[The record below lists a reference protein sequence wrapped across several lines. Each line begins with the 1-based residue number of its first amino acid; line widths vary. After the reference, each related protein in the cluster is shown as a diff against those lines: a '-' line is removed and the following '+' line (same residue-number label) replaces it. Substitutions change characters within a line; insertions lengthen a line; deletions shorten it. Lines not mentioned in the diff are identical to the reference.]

1 MRKTIKENKTPWPA
15 SDNLTPDQYACNQ
28 WLDKLDEAFC
38 EVESRWGI
46 GRLERLVSYPMAQK
60 WKVQMEKLNK
70 AISENDIFT
79 LPELVSGTIRGFV
92 AMEADAVA
100 QGHKPHDA
108 PLAWTVGLPS
118 GKTLAI
124 VRHEKDFALFKDA
137 SNQFGDVVVWTI
149 DQIANII
156 EKEYTLV
163 NKPSVKGS
171 TVKGETLAPFDFT
184 KGDDLPDEFK

>member
-38 EVESRWGI
+38 EMESRWGT
-46 GRLERLVSYPMAQK
+46 GRLERLVSFDIAQK
-60 WKVQMEKLNK
+60 WKAQMEKLNK
-70 AISENDIFT
+70 SISESDIFT
-79 LPELVSGTIRGFV
+79 LPELVNGTVRGLK

-124 VRHEKDFALFKDA
+124 VRHEKDFALFKDSA
-137 SNQFGDVVVWTI
+137 REFGEGVVVWTI

-156 EKEYTLV
+156 ENEHTLV
-163 NKPSVKGS
+163 NVVKQYPQ
-171 TVKGETLAPFDFT
+171 KRELQPFDFT
-184 KGDDLPDEFK
+184 KGDKLPDEFK